1 MLIKINLM
9 LISINIMLIFRRP
22 FQGAHSNKFPQVDVL
37 QNQHEVDF
45 LFLYK

>member
-9 LISINIMLIFRRP
+9 LISINMRLIFRHP
-22 FQGAHSNKFPQVDVL
+22 FSGVHSNKFPQVDVL

-45 LFLYK
+45 PFIYK